1 TICPAQQAQQMA
13 VAMHLNDFNMLAVGC
28 NKRNKSAT
36 RAKSLG
42 GLCATSAT
50 TPYKGVALLR
60 LLRNVLWPLYYLRG
74 KRK

>member
-1 TICPAQQAQQMA
+1 MR
-13 VAMHLNDFNMLAVGC
+13 LNDFNRLAMGR

-36 RAKSLG
+36 SAKSLS

-60 LLRNVLWPLYYLRG
+60 LLRNVLWLLYYLIGNGR
-74 KRK
+74 